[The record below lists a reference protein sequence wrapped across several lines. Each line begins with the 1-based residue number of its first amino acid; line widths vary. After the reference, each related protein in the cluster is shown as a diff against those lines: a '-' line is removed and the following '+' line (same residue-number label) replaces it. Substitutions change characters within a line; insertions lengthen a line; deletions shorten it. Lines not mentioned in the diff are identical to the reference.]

1 MNSGGN
7 DSLIL
12 KGKQRQHPAPEG
24 EPSLKEGRSWGG
36 REPSGFQKR
45 WHPGELEESG
55 QRLQLPLPS

>member
-24 EPSLKEGRSWGG
+24 EPSLKEGRNWGVG
-36 REPSGFQKR
+36 SHQGSRQMAPR
-45 WHPGELEESG
+45 
-55 QRLQLPLPS
+55 RT